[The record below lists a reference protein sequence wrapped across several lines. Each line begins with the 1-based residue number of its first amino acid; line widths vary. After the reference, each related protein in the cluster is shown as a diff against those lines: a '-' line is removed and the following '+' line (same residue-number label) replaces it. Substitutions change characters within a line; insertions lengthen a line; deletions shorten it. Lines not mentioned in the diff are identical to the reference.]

1 VTRKSYLAFD
11 LGAESGRA
19 ILARFEGGSITMDEI
34 HRFRNA
40 PVTQDGTL
48 RWDVNALWREM
59 RQALTL
65 AGGSPLDGI
74 GVDTWGVDYAL
85 LTANSELVE
94 NPYHYRDA
102 RNAPAMAAALDLMS
116 RDEIYAATGVQFL
129 PINTIYQ
136 LFAATRHTPDAI
148 DAATRFVMIPDLFNV
163 WLTGEVF
170 CEYTDAS
177 TTQLVNPRTRTWAT
191 DVMSRLNLPKR
202 LAATIVEAMTTASSM

>member
-19 ILARFEGGSITMDEI
+19 MLARAEGGSVAMDEI

-40 PVTQDGTL
+40 PITQGGTL
-48 RWDVNALWREM
+48 RWNVEALWREM
-59 RQALTL
+59 RQALSL
-65 AGGSPLDGI
+65 AGRSPLDGI
-74 GVDTWGVDYAL
+74 AVDTWGVDYAL
-85 LTANSELVE
+85 LNAKCELVE

-102 RNAPAMAAALDLMS
+102 RNAPAMAAALDLMP
-116 RDEIYAATGVQFL
+116 REDIYAATGVQFL

-136 LFAATRHTPDAI
+136 LFAATRQTPDAI
-148 DAATRFVMIPDLFNV
+148 EAATRFVMIPDLFNL

-177 TTQLVNPRTRTWAT
+177 TTQLMNPRTRRRGRRGRPRRRAPA
-191 DVMSRLNLPKR
+191 RGR
-202 LAATIVEAMTTASSM
+202 